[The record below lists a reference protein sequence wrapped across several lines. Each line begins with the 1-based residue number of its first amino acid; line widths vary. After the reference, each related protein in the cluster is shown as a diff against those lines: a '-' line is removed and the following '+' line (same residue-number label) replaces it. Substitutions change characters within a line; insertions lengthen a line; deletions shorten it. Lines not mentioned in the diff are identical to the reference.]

1 MSKDRPVGELLR
13 EWRRRRQLSQLDLAI
28 QAEVSSR
35 HVSFVETG
43 RTIPSRPMVLHLAEH
58 LRVPLRDRNRLLV
71 AAGYA
76 PVYQE
81 RPLDD
86 PDLTAAREA
95 LHQIL
100 RGHEPNPALVVDRR
114 WNLVFANSAADVFL
128 DGVAP
133 ALLEPPVNMMRLG
146 LHPAGFA
153 PRLLNLDQVRG
164 FLLPRLA
171 RQVHRTGDP
180 QLSDLYSELLS
191 YGAPDPVRPPDPADI
206 AMPIRIRHRGAELS
220 LINTITTFGA
230 AFDVTLEEI
239 AIEAY
244 FPADARTA
252 LALRGGADSVAPDT
266 EASGWTGPRATGL
279 GGGPRPAR
287 TGSGARGGTAG

>member
-1 MSKDRPVGELLR
+1 MSQDRPVGELLR

-43 RTIPSRPMVLHLAEH
+43 RTVPSRPMVLRLAEH
-58 LRVPLRDRNRLLV
+58 LQVPLRDRNRLLV

-114 WNLVFANSAADVFL
+114 WNLVLANSAADVFL

-153 PRLLNLDQVRG
+153 SRLLNLGQVRG

-171 RQVHRTGDP
+171 RQVQQTGDP
-180 QLSDLYSELLS
+180 QLSDLYSELVS
-191 YGAPDPVRPPDPADI
+191 YGAPDQMQPPDPVDI
-206 AMPIRIRHRGAELS
+206 AMPIRIRHRGVELS
-220 LINTITTFGA
+220 FINTITTFGA

-252 LALRGGADSVAPDT
+252 LALRSGGHSVMPDT
-266 EASGWTGPRATGL
+266 AVSK
-279 GGGPRPAR
+279 
-287 TGSGARGGTAG
+287 